1 MKSRLLALA
10 VLAAPASQAHAAQD
24 FIEPPACGARIF
36 VAMGVNRNYP
46 TREGM
51 RVPRGDLYLD
61 GRLVGT
67 ISKNPEMVILDV
79 PAGTSEVSWVPSSYD
94 EATRDKTK
102 RNPLRLAL
110 GEKETAFVVLDWYD
124 DNPNATTVGYRT
136 EVVARDRGAFAG
148 KRVAY
153 LHSPPAPCAAIQAA
167 AAGAPR
173 PAPAKAPPAPAS
185 NEPQPEP
192 SEAFMAS
199 LQLYYVV
206 NARGGAPAYASQGG
220 DVTPLH
226 TFPDKAELN
235 VVDVT
240 ADKRWLI
247 VTIPG
252 GNRTGYVPAA
262 LVTSGARAPK

>member
-1 MKSRLLALA
+1 
-10 VLAAPASQAHAAQD
+10 
-24 FIEPPACGARIF
+24 
-36 VAMGVNRNYP
+36 
-46 TREGM
+46 
-51 RVPRGDLYLD
+51 
-61 GRLVGT
+61 
-67 ISKNPEMVILDV
+67 
-79 PAGTSEVSWVPSSYD
+79 
-94 EATRDKTK
+94 
-102 RNPLRLAL
+102 
-110 GEKETAFVVLDWYD
+110 
-124 DNPNATTVGYRT
+124 
-136 EVVARDRGAFAG
+136 
-148 KRVAY
+148 
-153 LHSPPAPCAAIQAA
+153 
-167 AAGAPR
+167 
-173 PAPAKAPPAPAS
+173 
-185 NEPQPEP
+185 
-192 SEAFMAS
+192 MAS